1 MFSKMKIK
9 NKMTYFSIICM
20 LLISLISFSFAAET
34 ENINQQ
40 MVQLEDILNSS
51 STYSDFQT
59 DVLLELAQNLIDAGI
74 SYEDTEEIVKNS
86 VESSLKAYN
95 IKKVFDVILEILE
108 TQEEGLP
115 SEPLINKVNEGL
127 AKNVDNNTIIT
138 AIFSKAENLQTADQI
153 LNEAA
158 EEGLQING
166 GEELLK
172 VLADS
177 LENDVSEESLS
188 WLLNAATSEGKSVQE
203 IAEISEELSYLSLM
217 ASDSGFSSEEISL
230 IFEKAMESDSNID
243 NICENIQSSL
253 ETEISAAQVGAGG
266 GKPSASSGN
275 AILPASS
282 AGTPEVEIG
291 GTPTHETGEAPSA
304 SPGAPES
311 SPSPIDEEPSP
322 PEN

>member
-9 NKMTYFSIICM
+9 SKMTYFSIICV
-20 LLISLISFSFAAET
+20 LLISLTSFAFAAET
-34 ENINQQ
+34 ENSNQQ
-40 MVQLEDILNSS
+40 MVQLENILDSS
-51 STYSDFQT
+51 STYSAFQT
-59 DVLLELAQNLIDAGI
+59 SMLLKSAQNLIDAGI
-74 SYEDTEEIVKNS
+74 SYEDTEEIIKNS
-86 VESSLKAYN
+86 VGSSLNAYN
-95 IKKVFDVILEILE
+95 IKKVFDVILE

-115 SEPLINKVNEGL
+115 SETLINKVNEGL

-138 AIFSKAENLQTADQI
+138 VISSKAENLQTADQI

-158 EEGLQING
+158 EEGLEING

-188 WLLNAATSEGKSVQE
+188 WLLNAAISEDKSIQE

-230 IFEKAMESDSNID
+230 IFEKAMESDSNIE

-253 ETEISAAQVGAGG
+253 EIEISAAQIGVGG
-266 GKPSASSGN
+266 GKPSAATSNGIS
-275 AILPASS
+275 PAST

-291 GTPTHETGEAPSA
+291 GAPTQETGEAPSA
-304 SPGAPES
+304 SPSAPES
-311 SPSPIDEEPSP
+311 PPSPIDEEPSP

>member
-9 NKMTYFSIICM
+9 SKMTYFSIICV
-20 LLISLISFSFAAET
+20 LLISLTSFAFAAET
-34 ENINQQ
+34 ENSNQQ
-40 MVQLEDILNSS
+40 MVQLENILDSS
-51 STYSDFQT
+51 STYSAFQT
-59 DVLLELAQNLIDAGI
+59 SMLLKSAQNLIDAGI
-74 SYEDTEEIVKNS
+74 SYEDTEEIIKNS
-86 VESSLKAYN
+86 VGSSLNAYN
-95 IKKVFDVILEILE
+95 IKKVFDVILE

-115 SEPLINKVNEGL
+115 SETLINKVNEGL

-138 AIFSKAENLQTADQI
+138 VISSKAENLQTADQI

-158 EEGLQING
+158 EEGLEING

-188 WLLNAATSEGKSVQE
+188 WLLNAAISEDKSIQE

-253 ETEISAAQVGAGG
+253 ETEISAAQVGVGE
-266 GKPSASSGN
+266 GKPSTATSNGIS
-275 AILPASS
+275 PASL

-291 GTPTHETGEAPSA
+291 GAPTQETGEAPSA
-304 SPGAPES
+304 SPSAPES

>member
-1 MFSKMKIK
+1 
-9 NKMTYFSIICM
+9 
-20 LLISLISFSFAAET
+20 
-34 ENINQQ
+34 

-59 DVLLELAQNLIDAGI
+59 SMLLKSAQNLIDAGI
-74 SYEDTEEIVKNS
+74 SYEDTEEIIKNS
-86 VESSLKAYN
+86 VESSLNAYN
-95 IKKVFDVILEILE
+95 IKKVFDVILE

-115 SEPLINKVNEGL
+115 SETLINKVNEGL

-138 AIFSKAENLQTADQI
+138 VISSKAENLQTADQI

-158 EEGLQING
+158 EEGLEING

-172 VLADS
+172 ILADS

-188 WLLNAATSEGKSVQE
+188 WLLNAAISEDKSIQE

-230 IFEKAMESDSNID
+230 IFEKAMESDSDIE

-253 ETEISAAQVGAGG
+253 EIEISAAQIGVG
-266 GKPSASSGN
+266 GKPSTATSNS
-275 AILPASS
+275 ISPASS

-291 GTPTHETGEAPSA
+291 GTPTQETGEAPSA
-304 SPGAPES
+304 SPSAPES
-311 SPSPIDEEPSP
+311 PPSPTDEEPSP

>member
-1 MFSKMKIK
+1 MFLKMKIK

-20 LLISLISFSFAAET
+20 LLISLTSFAFAAET

-51 STYSDFQT
+51 STYSAFQT
-59 DVLLELAQNLIDAGI
+59 SMLLKSAQNLIDAGI
-74 SYEDTEEIVKNS
+74 SYEDTEEIIKNS
-86 VESSLKAYN
+86 VESSLNAYN
-95 IKKVFDVILEILE
+95 IKKVFDVILE

-138 AIFSKAENLQTADQI
+138 VISIKAENLQTADQI

-158 EEGLQING
+158 EEGLEING

-188 WLLNAATSEGKSVQE
+188 WLLNAAISEDKSIQE

-230 IFEKAMESDSNID
+230 IFEKAIESDSNIE

-253 ETEISAAQVGAGG
+253 EIEISAAQIGVG
-266 GKPSASSGN
+266 GKPSAATSNS
-275 AILPASS
+275 ISPAST

-291 GTPTHETGEAPSA
+291 GAPTQETGEAPSA
-304 SPGAPES
+304 SPSAPGP
-311 SPSPIDEEPSP
+311 SPSSTNEESSP

>member
-9 NKMTYFSIICM
+9 YKMTYFSIICM
-20 LLISLISFSFAAET
+20 LLISLTSFAFATET

-51 STYSDFQT
+51 STYSAFQT
-59 DVLLELAQNLIDAGI
+59 SMLLKSAQNLIDAGI
-74 SYEDTEEIVKNS
+74 SYEDTEEIIINS
-86 VESSLKAYN
+86 VESSLNAYN
-95 IKKVFDVILEILE
+95 IKKVFDVILD

-115 SEPLINKVNEGL
+115 SETLINKVNEGL

-138 AIFSKAENLQTADQI
+138 VISSKAENLQTADQI
-153 LNEAA
+153 LNEAV
-158 EEGLQING
+158 EEGLEING

-217 ASDSGFSSEEISL
+217 ASDFGFSSEEVSL

-253 ETEISAAQVGAGG
+253 EIEISAAQIGVG

-275 AILPASS
+275 AISPASS